1 MKANIQQAINESIQ
15 YNKIVHLPWSR
26 AAEVELMTRCDDC
39 VPECGEFWGEDW
51 RVHLDRE
58 EVS

>member
-15 YNKIVHLPWSR
+15 YNCIVHLPWSR
-26 AAEVELMTRCDDC
+26 EAEVELNIRCEDC

-51 RVHLDRE
+51 RVHLIRE
-58 EVS
+58 EV